1 MSKMS
6 DKQTNAVAE
15 NVYVALL
22 RGINIGGHN
31 LMKMPKLKESFEK
44 VGLQDVSTYINTGNI
59 IFRKAGLSRAAIVAK
74 LEEVIRQDFQ
84 LDIKVLLRSHSEFK
98 SLIDFLPPDWVNN
111 SLTRCDIMFLWED
124 IDEPSILAGLLKGDR
139 EVISSAKVKRPTK
152 KGAEHLYYVAGAGAV
167 VWHVNQD
174 KLVKCHALQKLAAN
188 KLYKRMTLR
197 NVNSARKI
205 YALLDELANE
215 LGQV

>member
-1 MSKMS
+1 MNKMS
-6 DKQTNAVAE
+6 DKQTATAAE

-59 IFRKAGLSRAAIVAK
+59 IFRKAGLSRAVIVAK

-98 SLIDFLPPDWVNN
+98 SLIDFLPP
-111 SLTRCDIMFLWED
+111 R
-124 IDEPSILAGLLKGDR
+124 
-139 EVISSAKVKRPTK
+139 
-152 KGAEHLYYVAGAGAV
+152 
-167 VWHVNQD
+167 
-174 KLVKCHALQKLAAN
+174 
-188 KLYKRMTLR
+188 
-197 NVNSARKI
+197 
-205 YALLDELANE
+205 
-215 LGQV
+215 LG